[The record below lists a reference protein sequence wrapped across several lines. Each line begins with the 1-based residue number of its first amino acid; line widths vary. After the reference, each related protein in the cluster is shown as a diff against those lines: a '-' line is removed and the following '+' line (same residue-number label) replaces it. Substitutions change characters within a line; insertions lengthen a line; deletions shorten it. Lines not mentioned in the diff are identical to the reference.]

1 MVPTLLEHLFGQSWT
16 AGSLLNNSTF
26 LTLATVLLPFYGGA
40 LTAVAIGLVGR
51 HLLGVEFGKS
61 VILTVIALVFYYL
74 VHMAAFGLLLPY

>member
-1 MVPTLLEHLFGQSWT
+1 MTLSLFGDLANQSW
-16 AGSLLNNSTF
+16 AMGSLLDNYTF
-26 LTLATVLLPFYGGA
+26 VTLATVMLPFYGGA

-74 VHMAAFGLLLPY
+74 AHLVAFGLLVPY

>member
-1 MVPTLLEHLFGQSWT
+1 MTLTFFSDVANPSW
-16 AGSLLNNSTF
+16 AMGSLLDNHTF
-26 LTLATVLLPFYGGA
+26 VTLATVLLPFYGGA

>member
-1 MVPTLLEHLFGQSWT
+1 MTLTFFSDVANPSWT
-16 AGSLLNNSTF
+16 MGSLLDNHTF
-26 LTLATVLLPFYGGA
+26 VTLATVLLPFYGGA